1 MTQALLL
8 HHLIMEQSELLGFDG
23 CGISEAD
30 FLPGDA
36 EKMEQWLAENR
47 HGSMSYLERNKEKRY
62 DPRLLV
68 EHTRT
73 IVTVLQNY
81 FPAEQPPEKDNY
93 KISKY
98 ALGKDYHFVIKEKLR
113 KLQAAIEEVTGPLPN
128 ARAFTDSAPILDRAW
143 AAKSGLGFIG
153 KHSCLIHPRK
163 GSWFF
168 IGHLFLDV
176 EVPAHQQKVNEYCG
190 TCRRCIDA
198 CPTGAITEAHRL
210 DARRCISYLT
220 IEYRGE
226 LPKELQSKFR
236 DYIFGCDICQD
247 VCPWNRFAKPHN
259 EPLFAMM
266 DELKQMRKNDWHNL
280 DKATYKKLFKHSAV
294 ERTRFDGL
302 KRNIDFLR
310 NSEDNTN
317 PNDS

>member
-1 MTQALLL
+1 MTQALRL
-8 HHLIMEQSELLGFDG
+8 HHLILEQSELLGFDG

-81 FPAEQPPEKDNY
+81 FPAEQPLEEDNY

-153 KHSCLIHPRK
+153 KNSCLIHPRK

-176 EVPAHQQKVNEYCG
+176 EVQAHRQKVNEYCG

-266 DELKQMRKNDWHNL
+266 DELKQMRKTDWHNL
-280 DKATYKKLFKHSAV
+280 DKAAYKKLFKHSAV

-310 NSEDNTN
+310 NSEDNTSS
-317 PNDS
+317 NDS